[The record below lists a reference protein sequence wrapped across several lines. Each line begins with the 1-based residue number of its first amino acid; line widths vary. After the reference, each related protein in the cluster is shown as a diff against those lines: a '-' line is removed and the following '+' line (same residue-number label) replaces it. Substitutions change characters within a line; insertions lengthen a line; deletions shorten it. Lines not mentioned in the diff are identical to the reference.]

1 MTRRK
6 HPRVEPIVVDKHLDG
21 EALAAILG
29 RRAMSAAMVK
39 PKRKYVGRYA
49 DDEDFSDV
57 LYLAWENEVAAI
69 SADGALIDKAC
80 RFERQLPKAECCLR
94 GVIVLPLG
102 KAAQVAILR
111 RFVDGKLV
119 PIATRKGDAIP
130 RTLLELEDYNIGI
143 DLRQD
148 PPRVIHL
155 CDCEE

>member
-29 RRAMSAAMVK
+29 RRAMSAAMVQTQTQV
-39 PKRKYVGRYA
+39 RRFLYA
-49 DDEDFSDV
+49 DDEDFSDGIFISA
-57 LYLAWENEVAAI
+57 LENEVAAI

-119 PIATRKGDAIP
+119 TDGHAQRRRNSENAS
-130 RTLLELEDYNIGI
+130 
-143 DLRQD
+143 
-148 PPRVIHL
+148 
-155 CDCEE
+155 